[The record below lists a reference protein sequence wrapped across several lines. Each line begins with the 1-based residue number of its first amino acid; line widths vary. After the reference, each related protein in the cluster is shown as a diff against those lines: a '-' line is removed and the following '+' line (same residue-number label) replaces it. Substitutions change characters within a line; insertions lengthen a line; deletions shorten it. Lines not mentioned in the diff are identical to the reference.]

1 MADLQLRILG
11 EDAASSAFASVSSA
25 ARSAQQVLV
34 DFARASVRS
43 YMEAERSQRQLAVVA
58 KEMTGAFQAQASAL
72 AQANAVSGE
81 LVESIQ
87 TLLLRYGAAPKDV
100 EATTQAVLDFA
111 AATGTDARAAA
122 EALTRGVETGS
133 GAVKGLGITFK
144 ATGERTED
152 LRRAV
157 DALGKKFGGA
167 GAADAA
173 SLEGQVRLA
182 ADAFDDVRKAF
193 GGFITEAVTQSGVL
207 SKVTE
212 GLSGFLSAL
221 REAQFFVRAG
231 GLPALRDAVLSFLP
245 GAQEGDMRSAKIG
258 LEQARRRAVD
268 MMMAERDAGR
278 ASEERLR
285 SAPSA
290 RGGRVAGG
298 AGAAASTGVMDMS
311 RFEID
316 LTPEGPEAP
325 TGAQWM
331 QMAESQR
338 QAERQMAE
346 SHAKALDDYLKA
358 TREAAAKLAAEQARF
373 AQAGAQVGAAFADAV
388 SQGIQAL
395 ASGGEQDAGQAVA
408 SILAGLLQTLGS
420 IVGNVLLPGVG
431 GAIGGAI
438 GGLAGAGIRAAAA
451 GPTVNINTFDSR
463 STREFFE
470 ADGGRGFYNAQR
482 TGRGQGGR

>member
-11 EDAASSAFASVSSA
+11 EDAASSAFTSVSSA

-100 EATTQAVLDFA
+100 QATTQAVLDFA

-133 GAVKGLGITFK
+133 GAVKGLGIAFK

-167 GAADAA
+167 GAADAE
-173 SLEGQVRLA
+173 SLAGQVRLA
-182 ADAFDDVRKAF
+182 EDAFGDVQKAF
-193 GGFITEAVTQSGVL
+193 GGFIAEVAQKSGALSAVTGLLKSFLEEVQSVNRFLGAGGFDAMVGAAKAFVSGDDGAMSAARLRLAQAQAGGVL
-207 SKVTE
+207 AEVGV
-212 GLSGFLSAL
+212 GLQSQAGARAL
-221 REAQFFVRAG
+221 AAG
-231 GLPALRDAVLSFLP
+231 G
-245 GAQEGDMRSAKIG
+245 
-258 LEQARRRAVD
+258 
-268 MMMAERDAGR
+268 AGR
-278 ASEERLR
+278 S
-285 SAPSA
+285 
-290 RGGRVAGG
+290 GRVAGG
-298 AGAAASTGVMDMS
+298 GGAAGGGVMDMS

-325 TGAQWM
+325 SGAQWQ
-331 QMAESQR
+331 QMAEAQR
-338 QAERQMAE
+338 AAERQMAE
-346 SHAKALDDYLKA
+346 SHAKSLEDYLKA
-358 TREAAAKLAAEQARF
+358 TREAASKLAAEQARF

-395 ASGGEQDAGQAVA
+395 ASGGEQDAGQVVA
-408 SILAGLLQTLGS
+408 NILAGLLQTLGT
-420 IVGNVLLPGVG
+420 IVGNVLLPGIG
-431 GAIGGAI
+431 GALGGAI
-438 GGLAGAGIRAAAA
+438 GGLAGAGVRAAAA

-463 STREFFE
+463 NTREFFE